1 MWKRWRCRAATCTSG
16 GKFTTAGA
24 AAANYIAVWNGSTW
38 SPLGS
43 GMNGEVN
50 ALAVLGANLYVGG
63 EFTAAGGKPSL
74 YFAEAYLVAPPG
86 GLADTVAT
94 LSPGAVSVEFY
105 GNPGQLFGVQRTTNL
120 APPFWATV
128 NSNPLTPAATARSP
142 LWIPTPPAGPPI
154 IARSN
159 TEPLIPTVAHNTSK
173 TNHEH

>member
-128 NSNPLTPAATARSP
+128 NSNPLTPAADGTF
-142 LWIPTPPAGPPI
+142 TFMD
-154 IARSN
+154 
-159 TEPLIPTVAHNTSK
+159 
-173 TNHEH
+173 TNAPSGAAYYRAFQY